1 MKRLL
6 SALTFVALLAC
17 TLAAFAQTA
26 PPADDATAAGA
37 AAAQDATQP
46 PAPADKAP
54 AAEAPAPAAA
64 PAPAIET
71 AQAVPANEAAQPTT
85 PAGAPSTA
93 TPEAAK
99 AASSPLQP
107 GTVIPLIVM
116 DDVPLTDAIRN
127 LARQSGINY
136 MLDPRI
142 GFGQVGPDGRPA
154 AQPNVSIRWENITAE
169 QALAALLNNYTL
181 QMVED
186 PKSKIAR
193 ITTKDPA
200 APPPLMTKI
209 IQLRYAGPSN
219 VLASAQSILLDKRS
233 KVMPDNRTSQLV
245 VIATEAEMADV
256 EQLIERLDTQT
267 KQVLI
272 EARLIETSINPTTSK
287 GVDWTGT
294 LAGQNVSFGNG
305 VTTGTGTSGNT
316 SQNSSQSS
324 KQTITTAP
332 GTPITTTIQTPGG
345 SSYTYTT
352 TPSSDSS
359 STANS
364 GSSSS
369 ASSSVN
375 NVLNSVFGNAGFAL
389 NTANGFNPK
398 TFFLN
403 ADGVKATLSFL
414 NTYSETK
421 VLSAPRTVTLDN
433 EAAKIEVTRET
444 PVINV
449 TAGTANTTGGSS
461 ITYSNLGVILNVTPR
476 ISANDYVNLKVVPE
490 VSRNAGTVNKI
501 IAGQIFQ
508 ADEYDV
514 RRVETRVMIPS
525 GNTLVMGG
533 MISDSVNKGNTKVPI
548 LGDIPVLGYLFRS
561 DTKSR
566 LRQNLLIF
574 ITPTIVQD
582 QDFQPTKSNFL
593 KTAVPTSDQVE
604 GEWSAW
610 DSGKPK
616 DWSKPKPDYYDS
628 FKQPETTSS
637 TTPPGQ

>member
-1 MKRLL
+1 
-6 SALTFVALLAC
+6 
-17 TLAAFAQTA
+17 
-26 PPADDATAAGA
+26 
-37 AAAQDATQP
+37 
-46 PAPADKAP
+46 
-54 AAEAPAPAAA
+54 
-64 PAPAIET
+64 
-71 AQAVPANEAAQPTT
+71 
-85 PAGAPSTA
+85 
-93 TPEAAK
+93 
-99 AASSPLQP
+99 
-107 GTVIPLIVM
+107 
-116 DDVPLTDAIRN
+116 
-127 LARQSGINY
+127 
-136 MLDPRI
+136 
-142 GFGQVGPDGRPA
+142 
-154 AQPNVSIRWENITAE
+154 
-169 QALAALLNNYTL
+169 
-181 QMVED
+181 
-186 PKSKIAR
+186 
-193 ITTKDPA
+193 
-200 APPPLMTKI
+200 
-209 IQLRYAGPSN
+209 
-219 VLASAQSILLDKRS
+219 
-233 KVMPDNRTSQLV
+233 MPDTRTSQLV
-245 VIATEAEMADV
+245 VVATEPEMADT
-256 EQLIERLDTQT
+256 EQLVEHLDTQT

-305 VTTGTGTSGNT
+305 VTGGTGTSANN
-316 SQNSSQSS
+316 SQNSSSSS
-324 KQTITTAP
+324 KNTITTAP

-345 SSYTYTT
+345 ASYTYTT
-352 TPSSDSS
+352 TPSSDTS

-364 GSSSS
+364 VSSSS
-369 ASSSVN
+369 GSSSVN
-375 NVLNSVFGNAGFAL
+375 NVLNSVFGNAGLAL

-490 VSRNAGTVNKI
+490 VSRNAGTVSKVI
-501 IAGQIFQ
+501 GGQVFQ

-582 QDFQPTKSNFL
+582 QDFQPTKSNFM
-593 KTAVPTSDQVE
+593 KTPVPTSDQVE

-616 DWSKPKPDYYDS
+616 DWSKPKPDVYDS
-628 FKQPETTSS
+628 FAQPGTPSS
-637 TTPPGQ
+637 TQNPGQ

>member
-6 SALTFVALLAC
+6 SSLTFVALLAC

-26 PPADDATAAGA
+26 PPAGDATAARA

-71 AQAVPANEAAQPTT
+71 AQAVPANDAAQPTT

-93 TPEAAK
+93 APEAAK
-99 AASSPLQP
+99 AASSSLQP

-127 LARQSGINY
+127 LARQANINY

-169 QALAALLNNYTL
+169 QALDALLNNYTL
-181 QMVED
+181 QRVED
-186 PKSKIAR
+186 PKSKITR
-193 ITTKDPA
+193 VTVKDPA
-200 APPPLMTKI
+200 ALPPLRTEI
-209 IQLRYAGPSN
+209 IQLKYAGPSN
-219 VLASAQSILLDKRS
+219 VLASVQATFVDKRS

-245 VIATEAEMADV
+245 VVATEAEMAGV
-256 EQLIERLDTQT
+256 EQLVERLDTQT
-267 KQVLI
+267 RQVLI
-272 EARLIETSINPTTSK
+272 EARLIETSVNPTTSK

-305 VTTGTGTSGNT
+305 VTTGTGSSGNS
-316 SQNSSQSS
+316 SQNSSSSS
-324 KQTITTAP
+324 KQNITTAP

-352 TPSSDSS
+352 TPSSDTS
-359 STANS
+359 STGNS

-369 ASSSVN
+369 SSSTVSSL
-375 NVLNSVFGNAGFAL
+375 LNSVFGNAGLAL

-433 EAAKIEVTRET
+433 EPAKIEVTRET

-490 VSRNAGTVNKI
+490 VSRYADTVSKTI
-501 IAGQIFQ
+501 GGQIFQ

-533 MISDSVNKGNTKVPI
+533 MISDSINKGNTKVPL

-582 QDFQPTKSNFL
+582 QDFQPTKSNFMNQR
-593 KTAVPTSDQVE
+593 VPTSDQVE

-616 DWSKPKPDYYDS
+616 DWSKPKPDFYDS
-628 FKQPETTSS
+628 FAQPGATSS
-637 TTPPGQ
+637 TQTPSQ